1 MKTIQMIIGGKW
13 INLNGHGCKTDQDFI
28 DYVSMGTA
36 IMRIADDSTD
46 GATVYQEDI
55 LETQMLVAQNEI
67 EGFDDTTISKKP
79 LRKEAVDVIIAAL
92 RGEDTT
98 ELYEK
103 AFEEVPCTGCG
114 KGLLVVPNPIYGGL
128 CFDCNEAK
136 SL

>member
-28 DYVSMGTA
+28 DYVSLGPA
-36 IMRIADDSTD
+36 IMRIADDSTH

-55 LETQMLVAQNEI
+55 LETRIILAQNEI
-67 EGFDDTTISKKP
+67 EGFDDTPISKKP

-98 ELYEK
+98 ELYKK
-103 AFEEVPCTGCG
+103 AIEGV
-114 KGLLVVPNPIYGGL
+114 KNV
-128 CFDCNEAK
+128 
-136 SL
+136 

>member
-13 INLNGHGCKTDQDFI
+13 INLSGHGCKTDQDFI
-28 DYVSMGTA
+28 NYVSLGPA
-36 IMRIADDSTD
+36 IMRIADDSTH

-55 LETQMLVAQNEI
+55 LETQILVAQNEI
-67 EGFDDTTISKKP
+67 EGFDDTPISKKP
-79 LRKEAVDVIIAAL
+79 LRKEAVDIVIAVL
-92 RGEDTT
+92 RGEEPVFKDF
-98 ELYEK
+98 
-103 AFEEVPCTGCG
+103 FEEVPCKGCG

>member
-1 MKTIQMIIGGKW
+1 MKTVQMIIGGKW

-28 DYVSMGTA
+28 DYVSMGPA
-36 IMRIADDSTD
+36 IMRIADDSTH

-67 EGFDDTTISKKP
+67 EESEFKDF
-79 LRKEAVDVIIAAL
+79 
-92 RGEDTT
+92 
-98 ELYEK
+98 
-103 AFEEVPCTGCG
+103 FEEVPCTGCG

>member
-28 DYVSMGTA
+28 DYVSMGPA

-55 LETQMLVAQNEI
+55 LETQMFVVQNEI
-67 EGFDDTTISKKP
+67 EGFDDAPISKKP

-128 CFDCNEAK
+128 CFDCNEAQNV
-136 SL
+136 